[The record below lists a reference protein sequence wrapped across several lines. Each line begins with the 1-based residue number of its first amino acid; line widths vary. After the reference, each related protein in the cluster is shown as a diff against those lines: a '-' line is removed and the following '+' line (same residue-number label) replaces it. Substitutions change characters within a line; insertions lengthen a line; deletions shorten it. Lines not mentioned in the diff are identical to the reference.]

1 MSDQDNNGSFNS
13 NETSLPF
20 GKADIESNVREI
32 QVDSGDVVHTSIER
46 VLSQAVNLSPENVMH
61 EVTCPFCS
69 SPYREEAENAYF
81 AAERNWKECCKF
93 IENNQGIRL
102 SKDVIENHVRFHMG
116 AGVRELQKVEYIDRI
131 KRLSTRSCSTLDR
144 IALCSAIVLERILDI
159 NSIVPDGDKS
169 PADIAKIKSA
179 ETKGLVKSYND
190 LLKLQASILG
200 EMKTDGEVITLPRK
214 PFIQIFTDAIAD
226 ARSEEA
232 KKVVAELLQ
241 KLRAIGIN

>member
-1 MSDQDNNGSFNS
+1 MSENMAPDSGITGDS
-13 NETSLPF
+13 SLPF
-20 GKADIESNVREI
+20 ALEEIKSNVQEI
-32 QVDSGDVVHTSIER
+32 QVSSGEVIHTSIER
-46 VLSQAVNLSPENVMH
+46 VLSQAVNLSPESVMH

-81 AAERNWKECCKF
+81 AAERSWKECRK
-93 IENNQGIRL
+93 ILDDKQGVKL
-102 SKDVIENHVRFHMG
+102 SKDVIENHIRFHMG
-116 AGVRELQKVEYIDRI
+116 AGIRELQKVEYIDRI

-144 IALCSAIVLERILDI
+144 IALCSAIILERILDI

-179 ETKGLVKSYND
+179 ETKNLVKAYND

-226 ARSEEA
+226 ARTEEA
-232 KKVVAELLQ
+232 KKLVADLLQ
-241 KLRAIGIN
+241 KLRSIGIN